1 MAVVKIISIWKDSTA
16 GMVHVFNVNHNGD
29 CCDRQFGMHPLETNL
44 KYRLYCVSDLCCSS
58 CSKIVLKVKK
68 KYFPFTSM
76 HYNHQIDFVE
86 HGLSLAMEAI
96 SAKNKRTPEGLKL
109 YNELFRSALNY
120 IKINTVQEEQTT
132 FDMSYSNDY
141 PAIPDEIQRTYAHYG
156 SG

>member
-1 MAVVKIISIWKDSTA
+1 
-16 GMVHVFNVNHNGD
+16 
-29 CCDRQFGMHPLETNL
+29 
-44 KYRLYCVSDLCCSS
+44 
-58 CSKIVLKVKK
+58 
-68 KYFPFTSM
+68 M

-132 FDMSYSNDY
+132 YDMSYSNDY
-141 PAIPDEIQRTYAHYG
+141 PTIPDEIQRPYAYYG